1 MPRLIYRFGDCTID
15 PSARELR
22 SAGALATLSPKVFDC
37 IAYLIEHRDRAVCRD
52 ELIAAVWGKLDV
64 TDTLLGQTV
73 LKARRAI
80 GDSGDGQNAIRTI
93 PRFGYRWIADLVVEE
108 RPDAAGETAALRGE
122 SASFAKASATATEP
136 GTESTPLAAAVASA
150 PRSRAFPLIAA
161 GIAIAIL
168 LAAGLWFWRAQ
179 HSTSP
184 LSQPDMQAAG
194 ADAAIV
200 MPVDVDAGADWSW
213 VRLGLMDLVAS
224 QLRAAGQP
232 VVPSDN
238 VVALTRASG
247 SASNAEHIR
256 EATRARYV
264 ITTRASRDGAGWI
277 VHVQMDDAS
286 GARREVETR
295 DADVIAAGREAG
307 NRVLAL
313 LGKPSTG
320 AASDS
325 AALTSAQILQRA
337 EAALLTEDLDDARR
351 LLETAPPAVRDS
363 PEARIRLAHIDLR
376 AGRFAAVHDRLAAV
390 LAELPAETEPVLR
403 ARALIVLG
411 STAIRT
417 DHFDDSE
424 RAFTEAVAL
433 LENRR
438 EPDVLGQSYMGR
450 GVAYAAQGRY
460 EAALADFSRA
470 RIALELAGDGLA
482 LARVEANEGLLQ
494 ATRNRYAEALPI
506 LRSAEQRFEK
516 FGAINERVTLIA
528 GEIDAELDLLDPAEA
543 LAASERAWPLVGR
556 LQSARIQ
563 HALKLARARALAA
576 GGRLTEARAL
586 LAELVRE
593 ADPDTAKMPIAR
605 ARAEQARLDFSAGEF
620 ATAAALANSAV
631 AELTGTDDLRTRAST
646 WLISLRALRAQRD
659 DDAVASGVA
668 ALSAWA
674 DQDGSPTAKTYA
686 ALARAEQAWSQR
698 QIDAAKSAYD
708 DALREAN
715 ENGAPVD
722 LAEVVVSYAGTLI
735 ADGELE
741 RAGGVVG
748 QVARWADRDFACA
761 LLQLRFYQALR
772 QEDAWRAA
780 LTRAKALA
788 GEREIPAALREF
800 EATPLAAA
808 GH

>member
-1 MPRLIYRFGDCTID
+1 
-15 PSARELR
+15 
-22 SAGALATLSPKVFDC
+22 
-37 IAYLIEHRDRAVCRD
+37 
-52 ELIAAVWGKLDV
+52 
-64 TDTLLGQTV
+64 
-73 LKARRAI
+73 
-80 GDSGDGQNAIRTI
+80 
-93 PRFGYRWIADLVVEE
+93 
-108 RPDAAGETAALRGE
+108 
-122 SASFAKASATATEP
+122 
-136 GTESTPLAAAVASA
+136 
-150 PRSRAFPLIAA
+150 
-161 GIAIAIL
+161 
-168 LAAGLWFWRAQ
+168 
-179 HSTSP
+179 
-184 LSQPDMQAAG
+184 
-194 ADAAIV
+194 
-200 MPVDVDAGADWSW
+200 
-213 VRLGLMDLVAS
+213 
-224 QLRAAGQP
+224 
-232 VVPSDN
+232 
-238 VVALTRASG
+238 
-247 SASNAEHIR
+247 
-256 EATRARYV
+256 
-264 ITTRASRDGAGWI
+264 
-277 VHVQMDDAS
+277 
-286 GARREVETR
+286 
-295 DADVIAAGREAG
+295 
-307 NRVLAL
+307 
-313 LGKPSTG
+313 
-320 AASDS
+320 
-325 AALTSAQILQRA
+325 
-337 EAALLTEDLDDARR
+337 
-351 LLETAPPAVRDS
+351 VRDS

-460 EAALADFSRA
+460 ESALADFSRA

-631 AELTGTDDLRTRAST
+631 AELTGTDD
-646 WLISLRALRAQRD
+646 
-659 DDAVASGVA
+659 
-668 ALSAWA
+668 
-674 DQDGSPTAKTYA
+674 QDGSPTAKTYA

-698 QIDAAKSAYD
+698 QTDAAKSAYD

-800 EATPLAAA
+800 EVTPLAAA